1 MINRFAVLFVT
12 VVMFCIVKPVAL
24 AIVLVTVIVVAVN
37 FFFSL
42 FSVKSEHLKT

>member
-12 VVMFCIVKPVAL
+12 VMFCIVKPIAL
-24 AIVLVTVIVVAVN
+24 AIVLMTVIVVAVN